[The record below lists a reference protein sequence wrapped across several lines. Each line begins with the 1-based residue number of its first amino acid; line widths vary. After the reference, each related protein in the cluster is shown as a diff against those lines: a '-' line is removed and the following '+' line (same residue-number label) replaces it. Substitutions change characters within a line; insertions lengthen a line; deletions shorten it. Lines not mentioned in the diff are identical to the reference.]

1 MRTRNYL
8 KMHKNLHVKKIPLP
22 LLSNPDHCSCEYNG
36 IGYLGYLIII
46 SSKTKY
52 ER

>member
-22 LLSNPDHCSCEYNG
+22 LLSNPDHCSFEYNG
-36 IGYLGYLIII
+36 IGYLIII